1 MKKVQCIIVGAMIF
15 LSLMLAS
22 CGGGGGGVAAPAQ
35 LTNKWDSAKWDTAT
49 WGP

>member
-1 MKKVQCIIVGAMIF
+1 MKKVQFIIVGAMIF

-22 CGGGGGGVAAPAQ
+22 CGGGGNAAPAQ
-35 LTNKWDSAKWDTAT
+35 LTNTWDSAKWDTAT